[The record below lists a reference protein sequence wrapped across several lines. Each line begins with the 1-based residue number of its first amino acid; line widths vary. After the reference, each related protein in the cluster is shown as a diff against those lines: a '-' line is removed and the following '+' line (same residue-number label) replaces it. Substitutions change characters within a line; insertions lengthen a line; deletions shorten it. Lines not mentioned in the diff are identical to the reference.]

1 MMWNI
6 VAGWSGMIVG
16 ALMGMGIGMK
26 AERRDWLGGY
36 GSFERQAVRLAHVA
50 FFALGMINVLWGM
63 CGHLFPPPLHLAWVA
78 SIGSVLMIVGAFAM
92 PTVCLLSAWKR
103 RCKYLFPLPAT
114 CVLLATAS
122 QIICVV
128 AHMRAGQ

>member
-1 MMWNI
+1 
-6 VAGWSGMIVG
+6 
-16 ALMGMGIGMK
+16 
-26 AERRDWLGGY
+26 
-36 GSFERQAVRLAHVA
+36 
-50 FFALGMINVLWGM
+50 
-63 CGHLFPPPLHLAWVA
+63 
-78 SIGSVLMIVGAFAM
+78 VLMIVGAFAM

-114 CVLLATAS
+114 FVLLATAS